1 MLRIWQLAL
10 PEWRKM
16 LLASLFAFLAT
27 GSSVGLLYCSGFVLT
42 YAALQPSISVIAVPI
57 VAIRAFGLSRGAFRW
72 LDRMESHDTALRLLE
87 RFRIWFYERLEPLV
101 PTSLRHIRQGDLFQ
115 ALARDVDSLEY
126 LYARVISPVLVAI
139 WTSILMA
146 IILGI
151 RSWKMLL
158 VFFVFQGMAIL
169 LSFLL
174 LPFLRKQAK
183 KIRDLA
189 ATLQEL
195 IMDLHHGRQ
204 QLHVAGKWEQWISYF
219 RILEAQHNRAVQKQN
234 FAVAAAESVIP
245 LCSALAVAAVAWLG
259 APLVVEGSLRP
270 MEWVALILAVWAA
283 FESVQGFPAM
293 AHALQQSE
301 AAGRRLL
308 EIADLPPPPSPL
320 FVPATT
326 SAVVHLEDLGYRWPD
341 GDFLFRHWNATLFP
355 GKTYA
360 LLGPSGCGK
369 STLAHILCGFLQNTE
384 GRIAVSEST
393 PSTWISLL
401 DQHPQLFTGTLADNL
416 RIAAPEASAADLQE
430 ALHKVGLGDC
440 DQWIGEQGM
449 HLSGGQRQRLAA
461 ARVLLR
467 NSRLVVLD
475 EPAAH
480 LDAKSEEELL
490 HLFVSEAKS
499 KSFALLVITHRPQFL
514 KLFDEKLYLNG
525 IPSPE

>member
-16 LLASLFAFLAT
+16 LLASVFAFLAT
-27 GSSVGLLYCSGFVLT
+27 ASSIGLLYCSGFVLT

-72 LDRMESHDTALRLLE
+72 FDRMESHDTALRLLE

-139 WTSILMA
+139 WTAILMA
-146 IILGI
+146 ILLGM
-151 RSWKMLL
+151 RSWKMVL
-158 VFFVFQGMAIL
+158 VFLVFQGMAIL
-169 LSFLL
+169 LSFFL
-174 LPFLRKQAK
+174 LPFLRRQAM

-195 IMDLHHGRQ
+195 AMDLHQGRQ
-204 QLHVAGKWEQWISYF
+204 QLHVAGKWDLWISYF
-219 RILEAQHNRAVQKQN
+219 QGLETQHSRAVQKQN
-234 FAVAAAESVIP
+234 FAVSFAESIIP
-245 LCSALAVAAVAWLG
+245 LCSALALAAVAWLG

-301 AAGRRLL
+301 AAGKRLL
-308 EIADLPPPPSPL
+308 EIADLSPQPSPL
-320 FVPATT
+320 FAPTTT
-326 SAVVHLEDLGYRWPD
+326 SAVVHLENLGYRWPD
-341 GDFLFRHWNATLFP
+341 GDFLFRHWNATFFP

-384 GRIAVSEST
+384 GRITVSENT
-393 PSTWISLL
+393 PSNWISLL
-401 DQHPQLFTGTLADNL
+401 DQHPQVFTGTLADNL
-416 RIAAPEASAADLQE
+416 RIAAPEASTQELQD
-430 ALHKVGLGDC
+430 ALQKVGLGDC
-440 DQWIGEQGM
+440 DQWIGEQGT

-499 KSFALLVITHRPQFL
+499 RSFALLVITHRPQFL